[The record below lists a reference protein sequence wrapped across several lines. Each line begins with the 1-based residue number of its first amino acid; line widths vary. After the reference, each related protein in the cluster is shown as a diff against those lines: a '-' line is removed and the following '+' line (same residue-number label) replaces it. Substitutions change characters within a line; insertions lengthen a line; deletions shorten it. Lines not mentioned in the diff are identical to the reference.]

1 MIATDLGAQQ
11 ERIRRLSDLAD
22 WRKVQARRHRESIRR
37 WKRDTFG
44 RLDTLAWIY
53 AAGVT
58 WGISRP
64 DDDDR
69 NRPKRGKTVRILNT
83 ALVASRLFGSVSAA
97 SDASDAAA
105 V

>member
-1 MIATDLGAQQ
+1 MMKP
-11 ERIRRLSDLAD
+11 DLAAQRD
-22 WRKVQARRHRESIRR
+22 QIQRLADLATWRKIEKRRHRESIRK

-58 WGISRP
+58 WGISRA
-64 DDDDR
+64 DDDEHT
-69 NRPKRGKTVRILNT
+69 RPKRGKTLRVLNT
-83 ALVASRLFGSVSAA
+83 ALVASRLFGSVAAA
-97 SDASDAAA
+97 SEASDAAA